1 MKLLI
6 PIGAAVA
13 ALSVTVGAQDTTIK
27 SRTKIK
33 GDDARVVSMTGCLRQ
48 DVGGYALVGTIGAAG
63 HDLKTETKV
72 KSDVDRHGTK
82 VRATTNAKADH
93 DGSVATTGVMST
105 YALVP
110 GNGVNLSPYVGQ
122 QVQIS
127 AATVKPG
134 HHDAD
139 VKIEDKTTVDPEHGR
154 DTTSRSKTKIEVPR
168 TAYGQYTVVSVKPLG
183 STCPA
188 Q

>member
-1 MKLLI
+1 MTSGTATQISSALEFAPL
-6 PIGAAVA
+6 PTAVPC
-13 ALSVTVGAQDTTIK
+13 
-27 SRTKIK
+27 
-33 GDDARVVSMTGCLRQ
+33 ARLHAVHVLHEWGL
-48 DVGGYALVGTIGAAG
+48 
-63 HDLKTETKV
+63 HDLARRKV
-72 KSDVDRHGTK
+72 RVDRILLLSDLCCYTQGD
-82 VRATTNAKADH
+82 VNC
-93 DGSVATTGVMST
+93 
-105 YALVP
+105 
-110 GNGVNLSPYVGQ
+110 GVNLSPYVGQ

>member
-6 PIGAAVA
+6 TIGAAVA
-13 ALSVTVGAQDTTIK
+13 VLSVTVAAQDSTVK

-33 GDDARVVSMTGCLRQ
+33 GDDAQVVSMTGCLRQ
-48 DVGGYALVGTIGAAG
+48 DVGGYRLVGTVGSAG
-63 HDLKTETKV
+63 HELKTESKV
-72 KSDVDRHGTK
+72 KRDVDRHGTK
-82 VRATTNAKADH
+82 VRATTNTKADH

-134 HHDAD
+134 HHDAE

-154 DTTSRSKTKIEVPR
+154 ETTSRSKTKIEVPR
-168 TAYGQYTVVSVKPLG
+168 TAYGQYTVVSVTPLG
-183 STCPA
+183 GTCPA

>member
-1 MKLLI
+1 
-6 PIGAAVA
+6 
-13 ALSVTVGAQDTTIK
+13 
-27 SRTKIK
+27 
-33 GDDARVVSMTGCLRQ
+33 VVSMTGCLRQ
-48 DVGGYALVGTIGAAG
+48 DAGAYALVGTIGAAG